1 MVYANVLG
9 KQGQTMAQANM
20 PNIFLFDEYEKWV
33 FAIAAIPDSET
44 FTIKPFFSIRVI
56 VFPPKCLV
64 SQRAPNCLLA
74 SLMQLMSD

>member
-20 PNIFLFDEYEKWV
+20 PNIFLLDEYRV

-44 FTIKPFFSIRVI
+44 TFTNTIKPFFSIRVI
-56 VFPPKCLV
+56 IFPPKCRV
-64 SQRAPNCLLA
+64 SSKLFA
-74 SLMQLMSD
+74 SKFGAAYV